1 MTPGPA
7 GPGYGANA
15 NGNANGNMLATQAAG
30 MGMGM
35 GVDMGQSPSAVWM
48 HQTQATTARGMSMG
62 MGPSAGRDG
71 EKSLNFSLPADG
83 QQGHQTFLG
92 SVNMMGGVSMRTPKT
107 MTGKQL
113 VERTLNAMALPPD
126 EWANEFKDLTGQLV
140 EALEQL
146 HARETE
152 LAECAGLVAHYEG
165 HLAVMRQ
172 QTAMLYADHL
182 HYANEVDEKDNEKVR
197 RDEEGYMTAQE
208 ADTYANRTKV
218 MEEALRN
225 SSPSL

>member
-1 MTPGPA
+1 
-7 GPGYGANA
+7 
-15 NGNANGNMLATQAAG
+15 
-30 MGMGM
+30 
-35 GVDMGQSPSAVWM
+35 
-48 HQTQATTARGMSMG
+48 
-62 MGPSAGRDG
+62 
-71 EKSLNFSLPADG
+71 
-83 QQGHQTFLG
+83 
-92 SVNMMGGVSMRTPKT
+92 MGGVSMRTPKT

-182 HYANEVDEKDNEKVR
+182 HYANEVDEKDTAKKEELEQLLQVR
-197 RDEEGYMTAQE
+197 QSSFNTVPTQPRHLTTPSPHHPTTSPRHLTTPPPHHLIPPPHPTTSPHHLTPPPTIGERDS
-208 ADTYANRTKV
+208 R
-218 MEEALRN
+218 EEAAQHADPRRCR
-225 SSPSL
+225 